1 MATSRH
7 CSITCRVPSERSCIP
22 FQSNQKRSD
31 RVGLQIWV
39 PVFCIVANMCNHNLS
54 LPRDPQDHCMVAATR
69 SDFYTMSNLA
79 DLNNPLTR
87 SFNHFTALPWTCESN
102 LSARDDCEHGS
113 AITIAA
119 CGRCAWHQATC
130 RPLYGWSLIFI
141 CCSRHTQAM
150 KTWCIRHV
158 CTWAA
163 WMMILTADF
172 FCLGIANPCRVNC
185 INDALVQTSMLV
197 SNTCS
202 IQAQSHFKHL
212 NLRWST
218 MAKGQLLV
226 RPLAFLNKLLRKPTQ
241 SEKKR
246 WLPHKPCYWG
256 KNVRRKFGEKLV
268 QLECIIHILYFC
280 IGSIWFG
287 IFYVHFLMYLI
298 NTYIPHIHKGN
309 DFAVLRKYHINKKGK
324 RSEIIPATWGMRSQ
338 SCSRNTARAEKL
350 VFGKLSPSRT
360 CAWKRAWSDDQKARA
375 ENCFH
380 SRRSIF
386 FRHGTHRAHERTRN
400 LLCTDDLFV
409 VFFAGAI
416 SSPPSAPGCNYFTR
430 AMNKNTCSQTFF

>member
-172 FCLGIANPCRVNC
+172 F
-185 INDALVQTSMLV
+185 V
-197 SNTCS
+197 S
-202 IQAQSHFKHL
+202 
-212 NLRWST
+212 
-218 MAKGQLLV
+218 G
-226 RPLAFLNKLLRKPTQ
+226 
-241 SEKKR
+241 
-246 WLPHKPCYWG
+246 
-256 KNVRRKFGEKLV
+256 
-268 QLECIIHILYFC
+268 
-280 IGSIWFG
+280 
-287 IFYVHFLMYLI
+287 
-298 NTYIPHIHKGN
+298 
-309 DFAVLRKYHINKKGK
+309 
-324 RSEIIPATWGMRSQ
+324 
-338 SCSRNTARAEKL
+338 
-350 VFGKLSPSRT
+350 
-360 CAWKRAWSDDQKARA
+360 
-375 ENCFH
+375 
-380 SRRSIF
+380 
-386 FRHGTHRAHERTRN
+386 
-400 LLCTDDLFV
+400 
-409 VFFAGAI
+409 
-416 SSPPSAPGCNYFTR
+416 
-430 AMNKNTCSQTFF
+430 

>member
-1 MATSRH
+1 MRQVCMASSHMRA
-7 CSITCRVPSERSCIP
+7 V
-22 FQSNQKRSD
+22 
-31 RVGLQIWV
+31 VWV
-39 PVFCIVANMCNHNLS
+39 KP
-54 LPRDPQDHCMVAATR
+54 
-69 SDFYTMSNLA
+69 DFYMLQQTHSGDENLMH
-79 DLNNPLTR
+79 
-87 SFNHFTALPWTCESN
+87 STCLHVGCMN
-102 LSARDDCEHGS
+102 DD
-113 AITIAA
+113 
-119 CGRCAWHQATC
+119 
-130 RPLYGWSLIFI
+130 FD
-141 CCSRHTQAM
+141 SR
-150 KTWCIRHV
+150 
-158 CTWAA
+158 
-163 WMMILTADF
+163 F

-246 WLPHKPCYWG
+246 WLPDKPCYWG

-324 RSEIIPATWGMRSQ
+324 RSDIIPATWGMRSQ

-430 AMNKNTCSQTFF
+430 AMNKNTFPQAFFFK